1 LLVFKVGTLMDG
13 SKTWWS
19 SHVRIEPDCPF
30 RYATKEE
37 NQLMRLVVEGSAK
50 PKDKERLK
58 ELLADE
64 RV

>member
-1 LLVFKVGTLMDG
+1 MDG

-50 PKDKERLK
+50 PKDKQRLK